1 MDRDDTVHKLRI
13 LLKVCSEQRKNLG
26 KTIKKY
32 DFVAI
37 LNETKGKCNIKALRA
52 FFTPNYFGSKLIAS
66 QSYYV
71 ILPVGILSSEQ
82 FRRTSRLSKKQKD
95 ML

>member
-1 MDRDDTVHKLRI
+1 MFLTKKKLR
-13 LLKVCSEQRKNLG
+13 KNN
-26 KTIKKY
+26 KKD

-37 LNETKGKCNIKALRA
+37 LNETKGMCNIKALRA

-66 QSYYV
+66 KSYYV